1 MRWVVSG
8 GSGFIGSA
16 LIRSLLAD
24 GEDVVRLVR
33 RAPASADERRWDP
46 DRHEIDANALDG
58 ADVVVH
64 LAGAG
69 IGDKRWTDARKQLIL
84 SSRVDST
91 TTVADEIARRE
102 DRPRVWLC
110 ASAVGYYGDT
120 GEETVDESA
129 PSGAGFAA
137 DVVRQ
142 WEAATAAARE
152 AGVRVVNFRSG
163 IVLSPDGATLQKLL
177 PLFRFGV
184 GGKLGSGRQWMSW
197 IALADEIAAIRFLAA
212 RDDIDG
218 PVNLTAPEPVR
229 NREFTKALARA
240 VRRPAVL
247 PVPPQALR
255 AVFGGFAD
263 EGPLASQRVVPAR
276 LEAAGFDFT
285 FDDIDA
291 ALTAMLAH

>member
-16 LIRSLLAD
+16 LVRSLLAD

-46 DRHEIDANALDG
+46 ARHEIDANALDG

-64 LAGAG
+64 LSGAG
-69 IGDKRWTDARKQLIL
+69 IGDKRWTDARKQSIL

-91 TTVADEIARRE
+91 TTLADEIARRD

-110 ASAVGYYGDT
+110 ASAIGYYGDT

-142 WEAATAAARE
+142 WEASTAAARE

-163 IVLSPDGATLQKLL
+163 IVLSPDGATLGRLL

-197 IALADEIAAIRFLAA
+197 IALADEVAAIRFLAA

-229 NREFTKALARA
+229 NREFTKALAHA

-247 PVPPQALR
+247 PVPPPALR

-291 ALTAMLAH
+291 ALTAMLAR